1 MAQPASVQRAAVL
14 RHQYQLLTAQL
25 DAMCDQY
32 DMWKIRHHRAIQHGQ
47 KAFQYSLYLRL
58 ITLDGCIQ
66 LIQNKIQTVAT
77 YLVVEMSMLGD
88 LQGLEQLGIELID

>member
-1 MAQPASVQRAAVL
+1 MSQPASAQRAAVL

-25 DAMCDQY
+25 DIMCDQY
-32 DMWKIRHHRAIQHGQ
+32 DMWKIRHQRAIQHGQ

-66 LIQNKIQTVAT
+66 IIQDKVQTVAT
-77 YLVVEMSMLGD
+77 DLVVEMSMLGD
-88 LQGLEQLGIELID
+88 LQGLDQLGIELTD